1 MIYCYF
7 IAIFEGFVVAVGVV
21 AVVVADVIVVAGA
34 GGVAAIGPAIFGIVS
49 NESQSVSRNLL
60 PLQSSLAAG
69 SINSLSRPT
78 SLGTF

>member
-7 IAIFEGFVVAVGVV
+7 IAIFESFFV
-21 AVVVADVIVVAGA
+21 AVVVDVGVVDVIVDAGA
-34 GGVAAIGPAIFGIVS
+34 GGVAAIFGIVS

-60 PLQSSLAAG
+60 PLQSSLANG
-69 SINSLSRPT
+69 SINSLSRPP

>member
-1 MIYCYF
+1 MILCHF
-7 IAIFEGFVVAVGVV
+7 IAVFEVVVVDVGVV
-21 AVVVADVIVVAGA
+21 DVIVVAGA
-34 GGVAAIGPAIFGIVS
+34 GGVAAITPAIFGIVS

-60 PLQSSLAAG
+60 PFQSSLAAG